1 MFDIDEL
8 LNVLVIVYTVMEM
21 EIFYFVYAYN
31 LYNIILITLIIQ
43 NLKLILS

>member
-31 LYNIILITLIIQ
+31 LYNI
-43 NLKLILS
+43 NNSYYKKLKN

>member
-21 EIFYFVYAYN
+21 EIFYFVYTYN

-43 NLKLILS
+43 KIEN